1 MNRKQLHSK
10 MLTGL
15 ACFLTALVMS
25 PGVGIAAED
34 TIKIGFLLELTGP
47 GSYYGVSSKEAI
59 ELRLEEANYKVAG
72 KTIKPIW
79 EDSATNPA
87 TAIQKTKK
95 LIELDNVDMMFG
107 TLFSDAQ
114 DVLAPYLSRHKI
126 INVAC
131 AGGDW
136 GLLKY
141 GNWIIFPG
149 TPETSDSP
157 LGDYAYDQGYRTMVT
172 LGNDYSAGYGHV
184 GGVVDRFKARGGKVI
199 QQHWVPYGTADYA
212 PYLTSLKDADVYFT
226 WNVMPDL
233 LLLVKQYFEYDVKI
247 PMLIGEAEGLR
258 SDQLAEIGPQAVG
271 LTGILRGYTRRLDN
285 PVNRKFVP
293 AFKKK
298 YGRYPGLIEAFTYS
312 CMHIYLKGLEA
323 TGGDARLDTLRPAI
337 LDMEFQTPVGPVSF
351 TRNGYALSNRYLAKV
366 KIVDGEYFWEPF
378 KVFEKVRDPRDKP

>member
-1 MNRKQLHSK
+1 MKRGKCSFLA
-10 MLTGL
+10 LTGIASLL
-15 ACFLTALVMS
+15 AVLFAF
-25 PGVGIAAED
+25 PGVGKAADD
-34 TIKIGFLLELTGP
+34 TITIGFLLELTGP

-59 ELRLEEANYKVAG
+59 ELRLEEANYSVAG
-72 KTIKPIW
+72 KKIKAIW

-95 LIELDNVDMMFG
+95 LIELDNVDMLFG

-114 DVLAPYLSRHKI
+114 DAMAPYLSRHKI

-136 GLLKY
+136 TLQKY

-184 GGVVDRFKARGGKVI
+184 GGVVDAFKAKGGNVI

-212 PYLTSLKDADVYFT
+212 PYLTSLKEADVYFT

-233 LLLVKQYFEYDVKI
+233 LLLVKQYFEYNVKI
-247 PMLIGEAEGLR
+247 PLLIGEAEGLR
-258 SDQLAEIGPQAVG
+258 SNHLAEIGPQAVG
-271 LTGILRGYTRRLDN
+271 LLGILRGYTRRLDN

-293 AFKKK
+293 VFKEK
-298 YGRYPGLIEAFTYS
+298 YERYPGLIEAFTYS
-312 CMHIYLKGLEA
+312 CMEIYLKGLEA
-323 TGGDARLDTLRPAI
+323 TGGDPSLDVLKPAI
-337 LDMEFQTPVGPVSF
+337 LGMEFQTPVGPVSF

-366 KIVDGEYFWEPF
+366 EIIDGEYVWEPF
-378 KVFEKVRDPRDKP
+378 EVYEKVRDDRDQP